1 VCSCVL
7 CVPCSCLCPDRGSPA
22 LWYGRSAV
30 PRSRGRLASSG
41 SVGVGRTVR
50 SLFAAAVLSRRLACS
65 PPLRFGA
72 VKGVL
77 PVRPFL
83 SRPCA
88 FCTFLP
94 AKDRSQALGSNPRR
108 RCPALWCRPPRYAQ
122 FRDPPSYSSHCTPA
136 LGGIHPSLSF
146 QPPPSGKPFISPSA
160 QLPFYCPP
168 WPGRTGP
175 GDGATAAGAGRLP
188 HSPLGPLRLR
198 AAT

>member
-1 VCSCVL
+1 
-7 CVPCSCLCPDRGSPA
+7 

-65 PPLRFGA
+65 PPLRPSGPQPRRHLTTRRFIPLLLPKH
-72 VKGVL
+72 VKGIL

-122 FRDPPSYSSHCTPA
+122 FRDPPSYSSHGTPA

-146 QPPPSGKPFISPSA
+146 QPPPSGKPFIFPSA